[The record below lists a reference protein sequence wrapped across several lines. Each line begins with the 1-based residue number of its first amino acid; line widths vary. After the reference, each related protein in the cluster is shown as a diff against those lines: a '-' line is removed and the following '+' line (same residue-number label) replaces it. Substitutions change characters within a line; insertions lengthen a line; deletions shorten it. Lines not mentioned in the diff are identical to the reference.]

1 MVKSL
6 FRYTKYFSVTL
17 LFTKE
22 RQIVLNDFYR
32 YSLGQKVFSNS
43 VINPWSDKTYTE
55 DERADAMQKA
65 VNWLLHSQSCM
76 KDDGFGSYHIINKWS
91 SSYVETSGYIVPT
104 LMNYGIATKKDSIIN
119 KVILTA
125 DWLIKVQKNS
135 GGWQGGCIDD
145 NRNEVVFNSGQIIRG
160 LLSVYDYTKDTKY
173 LDAAT
178 KGCDW
183 LCEVQ
188 EKEGYW
194 KRFAFMNVPRVYDS
208 YVDAPLLMMYD
219 ITKKEIYKE
228 SAIKNLLWIIEK
240 KQHQNG
246 WFEDCDNTLK
256 RNDNPITHTI
266 AYTIDGLLDCGIFL
280 NDQRFINAA
289 VIGADKLFEIF
300 NKKKYLYGRYDC
312 NWKGSEYLITTGCAQ
327 AAIIWLKLFRLT
339 KNIQYLNAALKMND
353 QLIYI
358 QDRKVSESPNT
369 NGAMPG
375 SFPIWGKYEPFCF
388 PNWATKYF
396 IDSLLLEQECLKEV
410 KP

>member
-1 MVKSL
+1 ML
-6 FRYTKYFSVTL
+6 FRS
-17 LFTKE
+17 
-22 RQIVLNDFYR
+22 
-32 YSLGQKVFSNS
+32 
-43 VINPWSDKTYTE
+43 
-55 DERADAMQKA
+55 
-65 VNWLLHSQSCM
+65 
-76 KDDGFGSYHIINKWS
+76 
-91 SSYVETSGYIVPT
+91 
-104 LMNYGIATKKDSIIN
+104 
-119 KVILTA
+119 
-125 DWLIKVQKNS
+125 
-135 GGWQGGCIDD
+135 
-145 NRNEVVFNSGQIIRG
+145 
-160 LLSVYDYTKDTKY
+160 
-173 LDAAT
+173 
-178 KGCDW
+178 
-183 LCEVQ
+183 
-188 EKEGYW
+188 
-194 KRFAFMNVPRVYDS
+194 
-208 YVDAPLLMMYD
+208 
-219 ITKKEIYKE
+219 KKEIYKE

-280 NDQRFINAA
+280 NDQRFINAS